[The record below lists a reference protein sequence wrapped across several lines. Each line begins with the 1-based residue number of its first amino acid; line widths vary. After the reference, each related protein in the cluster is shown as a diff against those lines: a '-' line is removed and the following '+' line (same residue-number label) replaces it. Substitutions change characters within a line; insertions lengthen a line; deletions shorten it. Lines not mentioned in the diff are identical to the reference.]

1 MRGINYKINSGPGPM
16 APWLVLINGLLA
28 TLESWDIHVSELS
41 RDFNILRYD
50 GPGQGKSPDIAQ
62 KVTLEEQVD
71 VLDSLLLKLGI
82 KSAFLVGLSNGG
94 RVAMGLS
101 LKNPKIVRGQIV
113 AASYANTS
121 PFINSVL
128 NSWKKAHLEGGPEH
142 RFDVALPWIWGRST
156 LEANVDLIP
165 RYRSLSHSWKK
176 ENVQALIASGME
188 GELELNEISVPTLF
202 LTGEEDI
209 LTTPTL
215 QREMAD
221 KVKQAKFGVM
231 NGGHACLLEHPG
243 EAVEI
248 IKHFCRKEKLS
259 ELDFISGSQLS

>member
-1 MRGINYKINSGPGPM
+1 M

-41 RDFNILRYD
+41 REFNILRYD
-50 GPGQGKSPDIAQ
+50 GPGQGKSPDIENM
-62 KVTLEEQVD
+62 VTLDEQVD
-71 VLDSLLLKLGI
+71 ILDSLLGKLGI
-82 KSAFLVGLSNGG
+82 KSAFVVGLSNGG

-101 LKNPKIVRGQIV
+101 IKNPKLVRGQIV
-113 AASYANTS
+113 AASYARTS

-188 GELELNEISVPTLF
+188 GELELEEIKVPTLF

-215 QREMAD
+215 QRQMAD
-221 KVKQAKFGVM
+221 DVKTARFGLM
-231 NGGHACLLEHPG
+231 NGGHACLLEHPQ
-243 EAVEI
+243 ESIEI
-248 IKHFCRKEKLS
+248 IKHFCQKEKLS